1 MNPLSCA
8 TCSHEDDDVQR
19 FKVTKSKFF
28 SVMNDENERLIELN
42 DEDEGLIKPLEAM
55 SHVQFAKFA

>member
-19 FKVTKSKFF
+19 FKVTKSKCL